1 MQRWL
6 HNIEHGAVIM
16 LYHPCTHPSLVDQL
30 RSIVT
35 GCIRKHVITPYTNL
49 PEDKPLALVAWG
61 CRMLMDHV
69 NSVKVKNFIKQYG
82 LNSSIPEG
90 TYSKEGQY
98 EHELINVA
106 VPPPGSDM
114 DDSNLCPD
122 LPDDDVTM

>member
-1 MQRWL
+1 
-6 HNIEHGAVIM
+6 
-16 LYHPCTHPSLVDQL
+16 
-30 RSIVT
+30 
-35 GCIRKHVITPYTNL
+35 
-49 PEDKPLALVAWG
+49 
-61 CRMLMDHV
+61 MDHV